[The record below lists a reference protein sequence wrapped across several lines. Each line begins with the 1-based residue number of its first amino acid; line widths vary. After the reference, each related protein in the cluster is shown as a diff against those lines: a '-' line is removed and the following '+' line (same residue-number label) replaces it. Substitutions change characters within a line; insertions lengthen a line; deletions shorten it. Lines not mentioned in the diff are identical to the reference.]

1 MNSIS
6 TPAELSSGE
15 MKPLPQPN
23 VPGNTEAE
31 RMDNAVRMMFSV
43 PKGAYLKQEARLKRA
58 RGRKRAAKKPV

>member
-1 MNSIS
+1 
-6 TPAELSSGE
+6 